1 MQISVFDTQH
11 TAVQPVCGSAEPVN
25 PLLLGGSVIQ
35 FALVSCS
42 LVETETVVI
51 SAFLESS
58 FYKAGQLSTYTGKIA
73 TEQTTNEQN
82 S

>member
-1 MQISVFDTQH
+1 MQISVYDTQH
-11 TAVQPVCGSAEPVN
+11 TAVQLVCGSANVN

-35 FALVSCS
+35 IALVSCS

-58 FYKAGQLSTYTGKIA
+58 FSKAGQLSTYTAKIA
-73 TEQTTNEQN
+73 AEQTTNEQN